1 MTTTPEPP
9 PEPEIRSRRDVGR
22 RARRRRRAGSRLHRR
37 VAGALA
43 IGLGLLTTA
52 GLYTAATADVNRA
65 QAQAADAALLQRGQE
80 LYNEN
85 ACISCH
91 GSNLQ
96 GVEDRGPSLI
106 GVGDAAV
113 YFQVSSGRMPLARQ
127 EAQAS
132 ASRRCRSSTR
142 TPRRARPTWT
152 PSAPTSRPTAAA
164 RPGRRRVARRC
175 AATTRRAVASCS
187 ASTAPRATT
196 SPAAA
201 ARCRRASTPRTW
213 TRPPRRRSTR
223 RC

>member
-1 MTTTPEPP
+1 MTTTPEPA
-9 PEPEIRSRRDVGR
+9 PEPREAGR
-22 RARRRRRAGSRLHRR
+22 RRGGRNRLHRR
-37 VAGALA
+37 IAGAMA

-52 GLYTAATADVNRA
+52 GLYTAVTADVNKA
-65 QAQAADAALLQRGQE
+65 QAQAADVELLQRGQE
-80 LYNEN
+80 LYNAN

-127 EAQAS
+127 QAQAE
-132 ASRRCRSSTR
+132 RK
-142 TPRRARPTWT
+142 PTL
-152 PSAPTSRPTAAA
+152 PISAPTSRPTAAD
-164 RPGRRRVARRC
+164 RPARRRAAKRC
-175 AATTRRAVASCS
+175 AATTRRAAVSCS

-201 ARCRRASTPRTW
+201 ARSRRASTPRSSM
-213 TRPPRRRSTR
+213 RPARPRSTR